1 VVKVQAI
8 LSKFKLIDIAISWI
22 VMMLRALLPTAQHSC
37 LCQVVH
43 GQAQTLQRSNL
54 PNHTLHPN
62 SNIYALGVITACTK
76 KGLFLSDQITG
87 NTWAWCLTKISIRPL
102 RLRPF
107 TAGTFR
113 AKKFVQENVL
123 TNRLHAHQAP
133 QNLIPASMYASQ
145 IWSAP
150 FLQQGEEIDN
160 PVQKWPLTVYCQTSF
175 PC

>member
-123 TNRLHAHQAP
+123 TNRLHAHFWLLRTYA
-133 QNLIPASMYASQ
+133 IPASMYASQ
-145 IWSAP
+145 IWSTL
-150 FLQQGEEIDN
+150 FLQQGKEMDN
-160 PVQKWPLTVYCQTSF
+160 PVQKWLLTVIK
-175 PC
+175 